1 MSLAGGGREW
11 ETVECAA
18 ARKSFACALYL
29 LVRFAEDDLVQ
40 DFLWIDSC
48 AKIADKVGPLFAWLA
63 CACVLV
69 MRRT

>member
-1 MSLAGGGREW
+1 MRL
-11 ETVECAA
+11 
-18 ARKSFACALYL
+18 FAQVFL
-29 LVRFAEDDLVQ
+29 LVLFSYSSVIAEDDLVQ

-63 CACVLV
+63 CACVRV

>member
-1 MSLAGGGREW
+1 MRL
-11 ETVECAA
+11 
-18 ARKSFACALYL
+18 FAQVFL
-29 LVRFAEDDLVQ
+29 LVLYSYSSVIAEDDLVQ

-63 CACVLV
+63 CARVRV